1 MPARRDRIVGLVRSL
16 GKRVYREVSR
26 VRIPSSPPY
35 NGPAQTMLLASLF
48 VFFCEHDLKKV
59 NINIVKIGIAVFG
72 VLVDETGMSVVELQ
86 FVRDGRVAQW

>member
-1 MPARRDRIVGLVRSL
+1 
-16 GKRVYREVSR
+16 
-26 VRIPSSPPY
+26 
-35 NGPAQTMLLASLF
+35 MLLASLF

-72 VLVDETGMSVVELQ
+72 VLVDETGISVVELQ